1 MHAVT
6 TRMAPL
12 VDSGDEGHIARLA
25 GSDTLFTVRDEGP
38 MDGCIKMLMAVSLGI
53 GLLST
58 LATSF
63 AFYWFVKMR
72 RSFRHE

>member
-1 MHAVT
+1 
-6 TRMAPL
+6 MAPFL
-12 VDSGDEGHIARLA
+12 DAGDGRFVTRLA
-25 GSDTLFTVRDEGP
+25 RSLTTLSDRREPIPRDRT
-38 MDGCIKMLMAVSLGI
+38 DMLMAVSLGV

>member
-1 MHAVT
+1 
-6 TRMAPL
+6 MAPFL
-12 VDSGDEGHIARLA
+12 DVGDGRFVARLA
-25 GSDTLFTVRDEGP
+25 RSLTLTERDELLP
-38 MDGCIKMLMAVSLGI
+38 DDTVEMLMAVSLGV
-53 GLLST
+53 GMLST